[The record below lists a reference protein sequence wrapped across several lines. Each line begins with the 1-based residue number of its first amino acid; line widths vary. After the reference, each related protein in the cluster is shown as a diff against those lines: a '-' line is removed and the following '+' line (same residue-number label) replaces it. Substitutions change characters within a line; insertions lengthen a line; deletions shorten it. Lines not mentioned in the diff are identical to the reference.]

1 MASSRKTK
9 SGHLA
14 LTGEMTI
21 YEAAAL
27 KSQMLASLNAS
38 QGLEVDLSGVT
49 ELDTSGVQLML
60 LLKHEAEVANKSL
73 KWVKHSQPV
82 SQVLTLLNLV
92 APWAIPYPSSGVE
105 HGPLRRTRRP
115 H

>member
-1 MASSRKTK
+1 MASSRSKTK

-14 LTGEMTI
+14 LTGELTI
-21 YEAAAL
+21 YEAATL
-27 KSQMLASLNAS
+27 KQQMLDSLNAS

-60 LLKHEAEVANKSL
+60 LLQYEAEVANKSL

-82 SQVLTLLNLV
+82 SQVLTLLNLGSALGDPV
-92 APWAIPYPSSGVE
+92 SIVWS
-105 HGPLRRTRRP
+105 
-115 H
+115 